1 MMNSREND
9 KNTSIAF
16 FKEIV
21 TDFVKKRNWSNYHTP
36 KNLIQALGI
45 EIAELSELFL
55 FKEDSVDDILKNSSL
70 FESISDELADIFIY
84 LISLVNCLGIDL
96 TKSFTKKME
105 KNVRKYPIKEFNDG
119 KYYKK

>member
-1 MMNSREND
+1 MNSSEND

-21 TDFVKKRNWSNYHTP
+21 KDFVKKRNWSDYHTP

-55 FKEDSVDDILKNSSL
+55 FTEYSVDEILKNKSL
-70 FESISDELADIFIY
+70 IVSISDELADIFIY

-96 TKSFTKKME
+96 TKSFSKKME
-105 KNVRKYPIKEFNDG
+105 KNERKYPIKEFNDG

>member
-21 TDFVKKRNWSNYHTP
+21 KDFIKNRNWSNYHTP

-55 FKEDSVDDILKNSSL
+55 FKEYSVDDILKNSSL

-96 TKSFTKKME
+96 TKSFNIKME
-105 KNVRKYPIKEFNDG
+105 KNERKYPIKEFNDG

>member
-9 KNTSIAF
+9 KNTSITF

-21 TDFVKKRNWSNYHTP
+21 KDFVKNRNWSNYHTP

-55 FKEDSVDDILKNSSL
+55 FKEYSVDDILKNSSL

-105 KNVRKYPIKEFNDG
+105 KNDRKYPIKEFNDG

>member
-21 TDFVKKRNWSNYHTP
+21 KDFVKKRNWSNYHTP

>member
-1 MMNSREND
+1 MNSREND

-21 TDFVKKRNWSNYHTP
+21 KDFVKKRNWSNYHTP

-55 FKEDSVDDILKNSSL
+55 FKEYSVDDILKNSSL

-105 KNVRKYPIKEFNDG
+105 KNERKYPIKEFNDG

>member
-1 MMNSREND
+1 MNSREND
-9 KNTSIAF
+9 KNISIAF

-21 TDFVKKRNWSNYHTP
+21 KDFVKKRNWSNYHTP

-55 FKEDSVDDILKNSSL
+55 FKEYSVDDILKNNSL

-96 TKSFTKKME
+96 TESFNKKME
-105 KNVRKYPIKEFNDG
+105 KNERKYPIKEFNDG

>member
-9 KNTSIAF
+9 RNTSIAF

-21 TDFVKKRNWSNYHTP
+21 KDFVKNRNWSNYHTP

-45 EIAELSELFL
+45 EIGELSELFL
-55 FKEDSVDDILKNSSL
+55 FKEYSVDDILKNSSL

-105 KNVRKYPIKEFNDG
+105 KNERKYPIKEFNDG

>member
-1 MMNSREND
+1 MNSREND

-16 FKEIV
+16 FKEKV
-21 TDFVKKRNWSNYHTP
+21 KDFVKKRNWSNYHTP

-55 FKEDSVDDILKNSSL
+55 FKEDNVDEILKNRSL
-70 FESISDELADIFIY
+70 FDSISDELADIFIY
-84 LISLVNCLGIDL
+84 LISLINRLGIDL

-105 KNVRKYPIKEFNDG
+105 KNERKYPIKEFNDG

>member
-1 MMNSREND
+1 MNSREND

-21 TDFVKKRNWSNYHTP
+21 KDFVKKRNWSNYHTP

-55 FKEDSVDDILKNSSL
+55 FKEYSVDEILKNKSL

-105 KNVRKYPIKEFNDG
+105 KNETKYSIKEFNDG

>member
-1 MMNSREND
+1 MNSHEND

-21 TDFVKKRNWSNYHTP
+21 KDFVNNRNWSNYHTP

-55 FKEDSVDDILKNSSL
+55 FKEYSVDDILKNSSL

-96 TKSFTKKME
+96 TKSFIKKME
-105 KNVRKYPIKEFNDG
+105 KNDRKYPIKEFNDG

>member
-21 TDFVKKRNWSNYHTP
+21 KDFVKNRNWSNYHTP

-55 FKEDSVDDILKNSSL
+55 FKEYSVDDILKNSSL

>member
-1 MMNSREND
+1 MNSREND

-21 TDFVKKRNWSNYHTP
+21 KDFVKKRNWSNYHTP

-55 FKEDSVDDILKNSSL
+55 FKEYSVDEILKNKSL

-105 KNVRKYPIKEFNDG
+105 KNETKYPIKEFNDG

>member
-1 MMNSREND
+1 MMNNSKND

-21 TDFVKKRNWSNYHTP
+21 KDFVRKRNWSNFHTP

-55 FKEDSVDDILKNSSL
+55 FKEYSMDEILKNRSL

-96 TKSFTKKME
+96 TKSFTKKMK
-105 KNVRKYPIKEFNDG
+105 KNEIKYPIKEFNDG

>member
-1 MMNSREND
+1 MNSREND

-21 TDFVKKRNWSNYHTP
+21 KDFVKKRNWSNYHTP

-55 FKEDSVDDILKNSSL
+55 FKEYSVDDILKNSSL

>member
-1 MMNSREND
+1 MMNYSKND

-21 TDFVKKRNWSNYHTP
+21 KDFVRNRNWSNYHTP
-36 KNLIQALGI
+36 KNLIQALGV

-55 FKEDSVDDILKNSSL
+55 FKEYSVDEILKNRSL

-84 LISLVNCLGIDL
+84 LISLANCLGIDL
-96 TKSFTKKME
+96 TKSFSKKME
-105 KNVRKYPIKEFNDG
+105 KNETKYPIKEFNDG
-119 KYYKK
+119 TYYKK

>member
-55 FKEDSVDDILKNSSL
+55 FKEYSVDDILKNSSL